1 MALNGRLET
10 IPLAEVIR
18 MLARSNKTGCLRVEA
33 GSMEGKV
40 YLRDGEL
47 LYATTRRDD
56 DLRSDL
62 LNAGY
67 VDPEDWQLVER
78 REKAIGDVLAD
89 GMTELDLRDF
99 IAEQGTEVIFRLDR
113 PGRGTFDFGEDTA
126 PRYDAGLTVDFE
138 LCLADAEH
146 RATQWAEIE
155 EVIPGVSVPLRMARE
170 LPEGARDVT
179 VTTDTWRLLAALGGT
194 GTVEDVSHRVGTTDF
209 KVARALSTM
218 VRQGLLEIAPEKAK
232 KATFNTPEFSEAA
245 VSDLPPLHDQES
257 DGEEVFRVSSYLEE
271 DSEDDEAELLQ
282 SLLTGMASDGD
293 SNADADD
300 LEIVDASDYDDS
312 EGSLSERAAGLMRR
326 RGLGAAYSR
335 ELNDDV
341 DDADDDS

>member
-10 IPLAEVIR
+10 IPLGEVIR
-18 MLARSNKTGCLRVEA
+18 MLARSQKTGCLRVEA
-33 GSMEGKV
+33 GSMEGKI

-78 REKAIGDVLAD
+78 REKVIGDVLAD
-89 GMTELDLRDF
+89 GMTEVDLKDF
-99 IAEQGTEVIFRLDR
+99 IAEQGTEVVFRLER
-113 PGRGTFDFGEDTA
+113 PGRGTFDFGEDVA

-138 LCLADAEH
+138 ICLADAQH
-146 RATQWAEIE
+146 RAVLWAEIE

-209 KVARALSTM
+209 KVARALATM
-218 VRQGLLEIAPEKAK
+218 VRQGLLELAPESEK
-232 KATFNTPEFSEAA
+232 KATFNAPEFSEAS
-245 VSDLPPLHDQES
+245 VSDLPPLHEQG
-257 DGEEVFRVSSYLEE
+257 GETEEEIFRVGSYHE
-271 DSEDDEAELLQ
+271 DDNEDDEADLLQ
-282 SLLTGMASDGD
+282 SLLTGMSESTDDAD
-293 SNADADD
+293 SDD

-335 ELNDDV
+335 ELDEDDE
-341 DDADDDS
+341 DDN

>member
-10 IPLAEVIR
+10 IPLGEVIR
-18 MLARSNKTGCLRVEA
+18 MLARSQKTGCLRVEA
-33 GSMEGKV
+33 GSMEGKI

-78 REKAIGDVLAD
+78 REKVIGDVLAD
-89 GMTELDLRDF
+89 GMTEVDLKDF
-99 IAEQGTEVIFRLDR
+99 IAEQGTEVVFRLER
-113 PGRGTFDFGEDTA
+113 PGRGTFDFGEDVA

-138 LCLADAEH
+138 ICLADAQH
-146 RATQWAEIE
+146 RAVLWAEIE

-209 KVARALSTM
+209 KVARALATM
-218 VRQGLLEIAPEKAK
+218 VRQGLLELAPESEK
-232 KATFNTPEFSEAA
+232 KTTFNAPEFSEASI
-245 VSDLPPLHDQES
+245 SDLPPLHEQG
-257 DGEEVFRVSSYLEE
+257 GETEEEIFRVGSYHE
-271 DSEDDEAELLQ
+271 DDNEDDEADLLQ
-282 SLLTGMASDGD
+282 SLLTGMSESTDD
-293 SNADADD
+293 ADADD

-335 ELNDDV
+335 ELDEDDE
-341 DDADDDS
+341 DDN

>member
-10 IPLAEVIR
+10 IPLGEVIR

-33 GSMEGKV
+33 GSMEGKI
-40 YLRDGEL
+40 YLRDGDL

-78 REKAIGDVLAD
+78 REKVIGDVLAD
-89 GMTELDLRDF
+89 GMTEIDLKDF
-99 IAEQGTEVIFRLDR
+99 IAEQGTEVIFRLER
-113 PGRGTFDFGEDTA
+113 PGRGTFDFGEEVA

-138 LCLADAEH
+138 ICLADAQH
-146 RATQWAEIE
+146 RATLWEEIE
-155 EVIPGVSVPLRMARE
+155 EAIPGVSVPLRMARE

-194 GTVEDVSHRVGTTDF
+194 GTVEEVAHRVGTTDF
-209 KVARALSTM
+209 KVARALATM
-218 VRQGLLEIAPEKAK
+218 VRQGLLELAPEKEK
-232 KATFNTPEFSEAA
+232 KSTFNAPEFSEASE
-245 VSDLPPLHDQES
+245 SDLPPLHEQE
-257 DGEEVFRVSSYLEE
+257 EEEEIFRVGSYHEDEE
-271 DSEDDEAELLQ
+271 NPEDDEAELLQ
-282 SLLTGMASDGD
+282 SLLTGMSEATEDVES
-293 SNADADD
+293 DD

-335 ELNDDV
+335 ELGEDEDEDEN
-341 DDADDDS
+341 

>member
-10 IPLAEVIR
+10 IPLGEVIR

-33 GSMEGKV
+33 GSIEGKI

-78 REKAIGDVLAD
+78 REKAIGDVLAE

-99 IAEQGTEVIFRLDR
+99 ISEQGTEVIFRLER

-138 LCLADAEH
+138 MCLADAEH
-146 RATQWAEIE
+146 RATQWEEIE

-194 GTVEDVSHRVGTTDF
+194 GTVEDVAHRVGTTDF
-209 KVARALSTM
+209 KVGRALATM
-218 VRQGLLEIAPEKAK
+218 VRQGLLELAPEKEK
-232 KATFNTPEFSEAA
+232 KSTFNNPEFTEAS
-245 VSDLPPLHDQES
+245 VSDLPPLHEQAEEAD
-257 DGEEVFRVSSYLEE
+257 EEVFRVSSYLEE
-271 DSEDDEAELLQ
+271 GEDDEAELLQ
-282 SLLTGMASDGD
+282 SLLTGMAEDDGAT
-293 SNADADD
+293 ADDAGD
-300 LEIVDASDYDDS
+300 LEIVNAEDYDDS

-335 ELNDDV
+335 ELNEDE
-341 DDADDDS
+341 DDA

>member
-10 IPLAEVIR
+10 IPLGEVIR
-18 MLARSNKTGCLRVEA
+18 MLARSQKTGCLRVEA
-33 GSMEGKV
+33 GSMEGKI

-78 REKAIGDVLAD
+78 REKVIGDVLAD
-89 GMTELDLRDF
+89 GMTEVDLKDF
-99 IAEQGTEVIFRLDR
+99 IAEQGTEVVFRLER
-113 PGRGTFDFGEDTA
+113 PGRGTFDFGEDVA

-138 LCLADAEH
+138 ICLADAQH
-146 RATQWAEIE
+146 RAVLWAEIE

-209 KVARALSTM
+209 KVARALATM
-218 VRQGLLEIAPEKAK
+218 VRQGLLELAPESEK
-232 KATFNTPEFSEAA
+232 KATFNAPEFSEAS
-245 VSDLPPLHDQES
+245 VSDLPPLHEQG
-257 DGEEVFRVSSYLEE
+257 GETEEEIFRVGSYHE
-271 DSEDDEAELLQ
+271 DDNEDDEADLLQ
-282 SLLTGMASDGD
+282 SLLTGMSESTDDVD
-293 SNADADD
+293 SDD

-335 ELNDDV
+335 ELDEDDE
-341 DDADDDS
+341 DDN